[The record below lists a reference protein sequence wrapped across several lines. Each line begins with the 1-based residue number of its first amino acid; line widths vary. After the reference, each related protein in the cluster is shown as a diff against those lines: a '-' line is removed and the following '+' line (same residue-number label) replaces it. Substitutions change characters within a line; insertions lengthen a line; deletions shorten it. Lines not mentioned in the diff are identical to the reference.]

1 MIETPKLIIE
11 LNPDKQMRTVL
22 IFLVLIVIGSGL
34 RAQSTRMILFEE
46 FTSASCYWCGV
57 FNPAFQTL
65 LNNNSTKCTS
75 IKYQSNFGYD
85 PMYDHNPTE
94 SSARGSYYTVPGY
107 PDCVMDG
114 NQFHGSP
121 SQVNQT
127 KINNR
132 YAIPSPF
139 EITINQQVSPDE
151 DSIYVTALIKA
162 TEAVSGNLVAHLV
175 VIEKHIHFNTAPGTN
190 GEKDFYN
197 VMKKMLPGSTGTPI
211 PNSMQAGD
219 YVILT
224 ESWKLA
230 NVYKISELSVV
241 GFVQNNTTKE
251 IMQAANTTAAPITAL
266 FNNDAQLKSISGLL
280 DKYCI
285 NTISPSITIRNNG
298 NHDLTSLDIRY
309 KVNNSTESLYQWT
322 GNLAFL
328 EEAVITLP
336 EAEFQLMDNNVV
348 TIYTSNPANVNDEY
362 PGNDTLVYDF
372 TDAVQALTT
381 IKVLVRTDANPGETT
396 WEIKDQNG
404 VVFAEGGPYT
414 QANKIYSTV
423 LTPGFNTCY
432 DFFIY
437 DAGGDGILNGFYSVY
452 SPIGNDEIILGG
464 GTVTGSMEQFQ
475 FFGPSGVANEIPDSE
490 SGLSVYPNPV
500 TDLSRVV
507 FTSNRPETVEGT
519 VTDASGRTVLSIA
532 SFLCTTGKNEFT
544 LTTSGLQKGIYF
556 LNLRSESGGVYT
568 TKLIKK

>member
-1 MIETPKLIIE
+1 MKSVISFVA
-11 LNPDKQMRTVL
+11 VL
-22 IFLVLIVIGSGL
+22 LLSFQLS
-34 RAQSTRMILFEE
+34 AQSTRLILFEE

-94 SSARGSYYTVPGY
+94 SGARGSYYAVPGY

-139 EITINQQVSPDE
+139 EITINQQVSDDE

-162 TEAVSGNLVAHLV
+162 TQAVSGNFVAHLV
-175 VIEKHIHFNTAPGTN
+175 VIEKHIHFNTPPGTN

-197 VMKKMLPGSTGTPI
+197 VMKKMLPGSTGTSLPA
-211 PNSMQAGD
+211 SWEVGD
-219 YVILT
+219 YVLIS

-251 IMQAANTTAAPITAL
+251 VMQAANTTATPITAL
-266 FNNDAQLKSISGLL
+266 FNNDAQLTSISGLL

-285 NTISPSITIRNNG
+285 NAISPSITIRNNG

-309 KVNNSTESLYQWT
+309 KVNNSDESLYQWT
-322 GNLAFL
+322 GNLSFL

-336 EAEFQLMDNNVV
+336 AAEFQLMDNNVV
-348 TIYTSNPANVNDEY
+348 TIYTSNPGNVNDEY
-362 PGNDTLVYDF
+362 PGNDTLYYDF

-381 IKVLVRTDANPGETT
+381 IKVLVRTDTKPGETT

-414 QANKIYSTV
+414 QPNKIYSTV
-423 LTPGFNTCY
+423 LSPGFNTCY

-452 SPIGNDEIILGG
+452 SPIENDEIILGG
-464 GTVTGSMEQFQ
+464 GTVTGSMEHFQ
-475 FFGPSGVANEIPDSE
+475 FFGPSGVSNEIPGSE
-490 SGLSVYPNPV
+490 SLLTLYPNPV
-500 TDLSRVV
+500 TDLTRVL
-507 FTSNRPETVEGT
+507 FTSNKPEKVEGT
-519 VTDASGRTVLSIA
+519 VTDASGRIVVRIA
-532 SFLCTTGKNEFT
+532 SFLCTSGKNEFT
-544 LTTSGLQKGIYF
+544 LAASGLQKGIYF
-556 LNLRSESGGVYT
+556 VNLRSESGEIYT